1 MFSVLAV
8 QPQQSLSVITRASFF
23 TLSLCSVYLQK
34 LVYLYL
40 LLFPSLLCLVTPFPF
55 SQLEITNS
63 ITVRLKLG
71 FFYTGTTKDVRRVGS
86 GHCLKFSF
94 VDVAHSWRSFTSA
107 MSRLNEAEHRT
118 ANQQPRIHL
127 QLFSHRHRSVQSG
140 ITKPLYWSCIYTCN
154 SFHCCLEK
162 LMSKTTVDHQPLK
175 NRSLYDV

>member
-71 FFYTGTTKDVRRVGS
+71 VFLHRNYKRCQKNWVRTLSEVFFCRCSPQLEIIYISHEPPERGRTQDSQSTTANS
-86 GHCLKFSF
+86 PAAF
-94 VDVAHSWRSFTSA
+94 FTSPQIGA
-107 MSRLNEAEHRT
+107 VGHHKAFVLELHL
-118 ANQQPRIHL
+118 HL
-127 QLFSHRHRSVQSG
+127 QLL
-140 ITKPLYWSCIYTCN
+140 PLLSRKA
-154 SFHCCLEK
+154 H
-162 LMSKTTVDHQPLK
+162 V
-175 NRSLYDV
+175 